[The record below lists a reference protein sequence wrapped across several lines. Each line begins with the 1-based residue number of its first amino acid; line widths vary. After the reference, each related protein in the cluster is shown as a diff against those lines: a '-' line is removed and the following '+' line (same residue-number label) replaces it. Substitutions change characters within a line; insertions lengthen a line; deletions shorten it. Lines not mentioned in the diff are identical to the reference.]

1 MSKENRGPQPA
12 GVQYV
17 FSRPRR
23 SNRTR
28 KHPRDGTLPDGRSS
42 SCCRGSP
49 ERIAGWKPVG
59 TQVICRAN
67 QRGVALGVMTEA
79 ELQGI
84 NDRLRAEHARDGA
97 RLDAIYYCPH
107 HRNECECRKPRTG
120 MIEAAFRD
128 FPGAGP
134 ENSVL
139 IGDSLSDLECGRAAG
154 MATIFI
160 ARDEDRDG
168 AAITARKLGARAV
181 VSSLAAASLL
191 LG

>member
-1 MSKENRGPQPA
+1 MSEENQDLWPA
-12 GVQYV
+12 GIQYI
-17 FSRPRR
+17 FLD
-23 SNRTR
+23 
-28 KHPRDGTLPDGRSS
+28 RDGVINRKLLGGRYVVRWEEFELLPGVA
-42 SCCRGSP
+42 
-49 ERIAGWKPVG
+49 ETIAGWNRSG
-59 TQVICRAN
+59 RRVIVVTN

-79 ELQGI
+79 ELQRI
-84 NDRLRAEHARDGA
+84 HDHLRAELARNGA
-97 RLDAIYYCPH
+97 TLDAIYYCPH
-107 HRNECECRKPRTG
+107 HRDECECRKPRTG

-139 IGDSLSDLECGRAAG
+139 IGDSLSDMECGRAAG

-168 AAITARKLGARAV
+168 AVIPARKLGAKAV
-181 VSSLAAASLL
+181 VLSLAAASLL